1 MADAGFRSESHEALL
16 WAIGTQRSTS
26 LFATQM
32 THLYCQVKYSPT
44 SFSVPGYYRYWTWIC
59 RNLIYQLHLPCS
71 FLLFFILAVR
81 VGGRGVVLSIT
92 ASFSSP
98 PRNYLNRNPPHNIA
112 QEPILYSPR
121 IGENTKCLKVTLA
134 TTSTLLAMCRI
145 NARWPTRSP
154 GFWPGYLRLNPR
166 YGTRTFE
173 PAESKRWETGSFKL
187 GHIGTGSVVFVGV
200 NLMVQPCFA
209 AEARGLAK
217 LTLGEREATL
227 GKKGIANTLRW

>member
-1 MADAGFRSESHEALL
+1 MDGCRRVPYGTAPRFCMVPAYEQAFPEKYGLADAGFRSESHEALL

-32 THLYCQVKYSPT
+32 THLYCQVKYRYSPT

-121 IGENTKCLKVTLA
+121 IGEIQNV
-134 TTSTLLAMCRI
+134 S
-145 NARWPTRSP
+145 RS
-154 GFWPGYLRLNPR
+154 
-166 YGTRTFE
+166 
-173 PAESKRWETGSFKL
+173 
-187 GHIGTGSVVFVGV
+187 H
-200 NLMVQPCFA
+200 
-209 AEARGLAK
+209 
-217 LTLGEREATL
+217 
-227 GKKGIANTLRW
+227 